1 VLDHPGHVAWREG
14 EDSVV
19 AFPPGFV
26 DELRSRISL
35 SGLIGRRVKLIR
47 RGREYAGLCPFHHE
61 KTPSFYVVEEKSFFH
76 CFGCGAHGDAI
87 GFVMRAD
94 NLDFLEAIERLA
106 GEAGLAVP
114 RATPQERERAQRQ
127 KTLLEALEAA
137 AAFYE
142 DRLWSPAGSAA
153 RDYLHKRGLDPETIR
168 RFRLGWAPDDRR
180 ALRRALIPDFPEP
193 LLVEAGLLRQASGA
207 VEGEREAHDYFRD
220 RVMFP
225 IGDRAGRVIAFGGRV
240 LGDGQPKY
248 LNSPETSLFAK
259 GRVLYGWSAAR
270 AGAAR
275 SLPSGAAVMAGRVEQ
290 PGIIVTEG
298 YMDVIAL
305 HRAGFPTA
313 VAPLGTALTEVQ
325 LEELW
330 RLDPEPVLC
339 FDGDD
344 AGRRAAARALY
355 RALPLLRAGQS
366 LRFATLPSGEDPD
379 SLIRARGGF
388 GFTEVLNSARPLS
401 EKLWEI
407 ELSAKPSDTPER
419 RAEVWQRLM
428 ARVELIPDRKV
439 RGEYRNLFYER
450 FHPRRPVM
458 NSRARMREAPNAIHD
473 SPPPPPRSAQ
483 RLQRELLLR
492 ILLLFP
498 CLIDQVAEEIASLDM
513 PEPELDR
520 LRREIL
526 RVGASR
532 AGVDAET
539 LQQHLV
545 QTGFAEMVAA
555 FLSPSI
561 DTGFLA
567 KCPDWISARREWDH
581 VIRML
586 QRGEAS
592 AVAEEAVKDL
602 ETDMSPETWEQ
613 SRAVMERALQQAA
626 TGDED
631 LDRNR

>member
-1 VLDHPGHVAWREG
+1 M
-14 EDSVV
+14 
-19 AFPPGFV
+19 AFPPGFL

-35 SGLIGRRVKLIR
+35 SDLIGRRVKLIR

-87 GFVMRAD
+87 GFVMRAH

-114 RATPQERERAQRQ
+114 HATPQERERAQRQ

-137 AAFYE
+137 AEFYE
-142 DRLWSPAGSAA
+142 HRLWSPAGSRA
-153 RDYLHKRGLDPETIR
+153 RDYLRKRGLDPETIR

-180 ALRRALIPDFPEP
+180 ALRRAMTPEFPET
-193 LLVEAGLLRQASGA
+193 LLVEAGLLCQVANTA
-207 VEGEREAHDYFRD
+207 EGEREPFDYFRD
-220 RVMFP
+220 RVIFP
-225 IGDRAGRVIAFGGRV
+225 IGDRTGRVIAFGGRV

-248 LNSPETSLFAK
+248 LNSPESPLFAK

-275 SLPSGAAVMAGRVEQ
+275 SLSSGVATTAGHVSQ
-290 PGIIVTEG
+290 PGLIVTEG

-325 LEELW
+325 LQELW

-344 AGRRAAARALY
+344 AGRRAADRVLY
-355 RALPLLRAGQS
+355 RALPFLRAGQS

-379 SLIRARGGF
+379 SLIRARGSTAF
-388 GFTEVLNSARPLS
+388 AEILHAARPLS
-401 EKLWEI
+401 DMLWEI
-407 ELSAKPSDTPER
+407 ELAAKPRNTPER
-419 RAEVWQRLM
+419 LADVRQRLM
-428 ARVELIPDRKV
+428 QRVELIPDRKV
-439 RGEYRNLFYER
+439 QAEYRNLFYKR
-450 FHPRRPVM
+450 FDPRRAVT
-458 NSRARMREAPNAIHD
+458 NSRARPQQAGNAVRD
-473 SPPPPPRSAQ
+473 GTDRSYPRSPQ
-483 RLQRELLLR
+483 RPQRELLFR
-492 ILLLFP
+492 ILLRFP
-498 CLIDQVAEEIASLDM
+498 SLIGHVAEEFASLEM
-513 PEPELDR
+513 PESELDR

-526 RVGASR
+526 RLEASR
-532 AGVDAET
+532 PGVDAET
-539 LQQHLV
+539 LQQHLE
-545 QTGFAEMVAA
+545 QTGFAEIMAA
-555 FLSPSI
+555 LRSPSL
-561 DTGFLA
+561 DARFVD
-567 KCPDWISARREWDH
+567 KRPDPISARREWDH

-592 AVAEEAVKDL
+592 AAAETVKDL
-602 ETDMSPETWEQ
+602 ETDMSPERWEQ
-613 SRAVMERALQQAA
+613 SRAAVERAIQLVP

-631 LDRNR
+631 TDSNSFNGLGMV